1 MTWPWRFT
9 VVGKDTRAGLLPIAY
24 RLKNATS
31 EKMQARI
38 RAKLLNPAALVV
50 VTQVTLVEDDFRRKE
65 DYAATCCA
73 IQNLQLAAYAEGLGA
88 KWSTGGLTK
97 HPDVLSHLGIDGHLE
112 DVVGFVWVGESAK
125 IPAPSNGLSSKAST
139 AFSNKTQASDLKK
152 AP

>member
-1 MTWPWRFT
+1 MDVYTALHSRRTVHDYADTSIEVDVIKRILAAAHMAPNHKMTWPWRFT

-50 VTQVTLVEDDFRRKE
+50 VTQVTVEDDFRRKE

-88 KWSTGGLTK
+88 
-97 HPDVLSHLGIDGHLE
+97 
-112 DVVGFVWVGESAK
+112 
-125 IPAPSNGLSSKAST
+125 NGPPVA
-139 AFSNKTQASDLKK
+139 
-152 AP
+152 